1 MLNCGNNTAL
11 DSLTGKAD
19 EIKAKLAEGM
29 SALSDL
35 ESKAGEITSALNDF
49 AASIPTVNSLQADLN
64 TALAQAATDAS
75 AAFATFREKWGDAI
89 PESEIQGY
97 LDTISSIASNPL
109 ALADFDPCKAFPNKE
124 LNPSTGAVA
133 VKAKAASVPNTNN
146 TLPEPYTPTITKT
159 YEKKI
164 TDEMRAA
171 TRVGLDNLQA
181 VEDYFAEQRKPLTA
195 RREAIANSA
204 GWKSAD
210 KKAKSLGKKKSQ
222 LLEEGL
228 LSEDEAKAVE
238 KAFAWNDDNQS
249 LKIRSYLMSRQLMA
263 YKFVLRGEMPQETYD
278 TEAYHPQG
286 YLNGGKNGAIP
297 QSDLD
302 KFKELSAALD
312 GVKTGILQWAQYHN
326 ESAS

>member
-1 MLNCGNNTAL
+1 MLNCGNNSAL

-64 TALAQAATDAS
+64 TALTQATTDAS

-109 ALADFDPCKAFPNKE
+109 SLADFDPCKAFPNKE
-124 LNPSTGAVA
+124 LNPTTGAVA

-146 TLPEPYTPTITKT
+146 TLPEPYTSTITKK
-159 YEKKI
+159 YENKI

-171 TRVGLDNLQA
+171 TQAGFDNLNAQA
-181 VEDYFAEQRKPLTA
+181 TYFAEQRKPLTA
-195 RREAIANSA
+195 KRETIANDS
-204 GWKSAD
+204 GYKSAL
-210 KKAKSLGKKKSQ
+210 KRAEAAGKKTKQ
-222 LLEEGL
+222 LLEEGSL
-228 LSEDEAKAVE
+228 TEAEAKGVE
-238 KAFAWNDDNQS
+238 KALAWNKENEI
-249 LKIRSYLMSRQLMA
+249 LKVRDYLMTLQLISYKSLLDGSR
-263 YKFVLRGEMPQETYD
+263 PQETYD
-278 TEAYHPQG
+278 NEANHPDS
-286 YLNGGKNGAIP
+286 YLNRGKNDAIP
-297 QSDLD
+297 QSDID
-302 KFKELSAALD
+302 KFYELAAVLD
-312 GVKTGILQWAQYHN
+312 GVKTGLIQWKEYID
-326 ESAS
+326 ERS